1 MNMAFDQNKYITEF
15 KRDNYDAVTFLIPKG
30 KKKVLK
36 DYAQKQ
42 GLSVS
47 QVVVRALE
55 EQYRL
60 DLGK

>member
-1 MNMAFDQNKYITEF
+1 MAFDSNKYKADF
-15 KRDNYDAVTFLIPKG
+15 RRDNYDAVTFLIPKG

-36 DYAQKQ
+36 DYAQNN

-55 EQYRL
+55 EFCKL
-60 DLGK
+60 DLSK